1 MQLPLL
7 QLESSLSKFSEYG
20 LPGLI
25 ILTLIVAVG
34 YLFKVVH
41 DYSKSDRARADHFSE
56 AFLGISKDQNETN
69 RKIVDVTEKI
79 AEQNKVYHDD
89 TTRRLEEMP
98 EKIIKEFEYRQLQQ
112 AQNSPRNTPSP

>member
-1 MQLPLL
+1 MLAL
-7 QLESSLSKFSEYG
+7 QTESLSKFSEYG

-25 ILTLIVAVG
+25 ILTLIIAVG

-41 DYSKSDRARADHFSE
+41 DYSKSDRQRADHFGE
-56 AFLGISKDQNETN
+56 AFMTISKDQNETN

-79 AEQNKVYHDD
+79 AEQNKNYHDD

-98 EKIIKEFEYRQLQQ
+98 EKIIKEFEYRQLRQVQQ
-112 AQNSPRNTPSP
+112 NNTTPAP

>member
-1 MQLPLL
+1 MIPL

-20 LPGLI
+20 LPGLM
-25 ILTLIVAVG
+25 ILTLLIAVG

-56 AFLGISKDQNETN
+56 AFMTMSKDQNETN

-79 AEQNKVYHDD
+79 AEQNKNYHDD
-89 TTRRLEEMP
+89 TTKRLEEMP
-98 EKIIKEFEYRQLQQ
+98 EKIIREFEYRQLQQ
-112 AQNSPRNTPSP
+112 AQNSPRITPAP

>member
-1 MQLPLL
+1 MYAL
-7 QLESSLSKFSEYG
+7 QTESLSKFSEYG

-25 ILTLIVAVG
+25 ILTLIIAVG

-41 DYSKSDRARADHFSE
+41 DYSKQDRERADHFGD
-56 AFLGISKDQNETN
+56 AFMNISKDQNETN
-69 RKIVDVTEKI
+69 RRIVEVTEKM

-98 EKIIKEFEYRQLQQ
+98 EKIIREFEYRQLKETN
-112 AQNSPRNTPSP
+112 AKTTPAP